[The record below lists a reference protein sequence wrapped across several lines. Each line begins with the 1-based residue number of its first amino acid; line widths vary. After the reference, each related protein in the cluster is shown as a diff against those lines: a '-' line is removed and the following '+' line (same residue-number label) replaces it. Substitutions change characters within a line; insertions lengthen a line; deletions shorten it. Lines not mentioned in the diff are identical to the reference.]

1 MADIRFAAR
10 EYMVPGKTVT
20 ERFENAAR
28 IGLAGIEVTGSSRPE
43 FVPEIKAASA
53 ATGVK
58 ATLMA
63 ARSQFVLDARKE
75 ERAKSI
81 QAFKDALS
89 MAGEVGALGTI
100 MAPLIA
106 IKMEGGQRLPDLSPL
121 LSTAEAERRLLT
133 AILAELA
140 DHAQACGVE
149 IIIEP
154 LNRYE
159 QWWPCTLQH
168 GLEIS
173 RALGKPGVSVMAD
186 FFHMNIEEADMGA
199 AIRAAGTLVRNVHL
213 ADSHR
218 LWPGTGHTDFRPGFA
233 ALKAIGYPHYMAFE
247 CGTPGERFAEFAK
260 AMDYLR
266 RVWAEA

>member
-1 MADIRFAAR
+1 MDILFAAR
-10 EYMVPGKTVT
+10 EYMVPGKTIT

-43 FVPEIKAASA
+43 FVAEIKAAMA

-58 ATLMA
+58 ASTMA
-63 ARSQFVLDARKE
+63 SRSQFVLDARKD
-75 ERAKSI
+75 ERQKAVA
-81 QAFKDALS
+81 AFKEALS
-89 MAGEVGALGTI
+89 LAGEVGALGVI

-121 LSTAEAERRLLT
+121 MSTAEAERRLLK
-133 AILAELA
+133 AVLAELA
-140 DHAQACGVE
+140 DHAQTCGVE

-168 GLEIS
+168 GLDIC
-173 RALGKPGVSVMAD
+173 RDVGKPGVCVMAD
-186 FFHMNIEEADMGA
+186 FFHMNIEEADLGA
-199 AIRAAGTLVRNVHL
+199 SIRQAGALVRDVHL

-218 LWPGTGHTDFRPGFA
+218 LWPGSGHLDFRPGFA
-233 ALKAIGYPHYMAFE
+233 ALKAQGYAHYLAFE
-247 CGTPGERFAEFAK
+247 CGTPGDRFAEFAK